1 MEHALTWGAP
11 GGGNRPCAR
20 RRRAGIIACLT
31 RTGEARLTNRSPTN
45 PPSTDPFAD
54 DPSPR
59 SSAEAL
65 PAEPAPRVSAPAAA
79 PAPAAVT
86 SGETAREVTRLLAE
100 LRAGDRRALEQLI
113 PVVYAELREL
123 ASRYLRRERQEHT
136 LQPTALV
143 HEVYMRLAG
152 HVGQHGADWRDRS
165 HFFGIAARVMRQVLV
180 DYARAN
186 DAAKRGAGQV
196 RVTLDEAHG
205 VAAAP
210 AIELT
215 ALEAALTRLAAL
227 DPEQA
232 RLVELR
238 FFAGLTVEETAEVV
252 GRSART
258 VKREWRS
265 ARAWLHRELFGSP
278 EPHGPTGP
286 AS

>member
-1 MEHALTWGAP
+1 M
-11 GGGNRPCAR
+11 
-20 RRRAGIIACLT
+20 
-31 RTGEARLTNRSPTN
+31 TN
-45 PPSTDPFAD
+45 PPPITPPAADPRAT
-54 DPSPR
+54 
-59 SSAEAL
+59 E
-65 PAEPAPRVSAPAAA
+65 PAAA
-79 PAPAAVT
+79 REATPVDQAPLDPA
-86 SGETAREVTRLLAE
+86 RDDTRLLAD
-100 LRAGDRRALEQLI
+100 LRAGDRQALEQLI
-113 PVVYAELREL
+113 PVVYAELRDL

-152 HVGQHGADWRDRS
+152 HVEQHGADWRDRS

-186 DAAKRGAGQV
+186 DALKRGAGQV
-196 RVTLDEAHG
+196 RVTLDEASG

-210 AIELT
+210 PIELT
-215 ALEAALTRLAAL
+215 ALEAALTKLAAL

-252 GRSART
+252 GRSPRT

-265 ARAWLHRELFGSP
+265 ARAWLHRELFGEGEAP
-278 EPHGPTGP
+278 DPAEP